1 MSRNDWDSFDR
12 AANKGPAALWFK
24 VLGVIAVCAIPT
36 IFVAHACSAADEAA
50 TVAQQQ
56 FGAKASLEKYEWFKN
71 AAAQLDAKRATL
83 KVYENR
89 FNDLK
94 VQYGEK
100 TRGDWAKDDREQW
113 SIWRSEAAGIAASY
127 NTLAAEYNAQ
137 MAKANWRFANA
148 GQLPAGATDP
158 LPREF
163 KPYITE

>member
-56 FGAKASLEKYEWFKN
+56 FG
-71 AAAQLDAKRATL
+71 AKRATL